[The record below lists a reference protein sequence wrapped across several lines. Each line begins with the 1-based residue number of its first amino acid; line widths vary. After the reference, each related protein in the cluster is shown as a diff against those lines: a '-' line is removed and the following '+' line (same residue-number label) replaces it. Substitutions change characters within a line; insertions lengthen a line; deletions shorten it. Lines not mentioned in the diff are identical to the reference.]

1 MEVTDRK
8 VSYSKLLVGKTPREQ
23 KQIDLILN
31 VTMPA
36 IASATE
42 AITRLFSQH
51 TFDTARSREVFET
64 NLTIQILKAVEE
76 SIAKNI
82 PIYVNGHI
90 KRLSEKVDQYQA
102 KSEAFMLEAKPM
114 LEAFKNHEQGIKF
127 NTKILFSWSK
137 VLGAVAGIIVAV
149 VAILQFIIRPILSAL
164 K

>member
-1 MEVTDRK
+1 MDRK
-8 VSYSKLLVGKTPREQ
+8 VSYGKVLVGKTPREQ

-36 IASATE
+36 IAEATKSVTE
-42 AITRLFSQH
+42 AFHRH
-51 TFDTARSREVFET
+51 TQDTYKSREIFET
-64 NLTIQILKAVEE
+64 NLTLALIKATEE

-90 KRLSEKVDQYQA
+90 KRLREETLQYQA
-102 KSEAFMLEAKPM
+102 KSEEFMIEAKPM

-127 NTKILFSWSK
+127 NTRILFSWSK

-149 VAILQFIIRPILSAL
+149 AAILQFIIRPILSAL